1 MRRVLVTGA
10 TGFIGRHSLPLL
22 VSRGYDVHAVTARQ
36 PMSVE
41 PGSRGT
47 MQICW
52 RRTRRMRCC
61 STVRPTGLLHF
72 AWSRRSE
79 RIGRSCR
86 EPSLGRSD
94 AGARSSVRAPRRRQ
108 GGGRRFAR
116 GGLVDARRIAP
127 KTSLRS
133 NRGRFTERPRT
144 PRDRDAQA
152 GRSRESAVARMGTHL
167 LCSRSARAA
176 PPAGPLDCIVAAEG
190 GSRAMHPRRADA

>member
-41 PGSRGT
+41 PGVT
-47 MQICW
+47 W
-52 RRTRRMRCC
+52 HHADLLAPDAADAVC

-72 AWSRRSE
+72 AWSLVPSGSAAPAENLRWVEATLELVRQFE
-79 RIGRSCR
+79 RHG
-86 EPSLGRSD
+86 G
-94 AGARSSVRAPRRRQ
+94 VRAVVAGSCAEYR
-108 GGGRRFAR
+108 GRT
-116 GGLVDARRIAP
+116 GIAP

-144 PRDRDAQA
+144 PRDRDA
-152 GRSRESAVARMGTHL
+152 RSTFARVGCRSHGDASSLFTVRT
-167 LCSRSARAA
+167 SRS
-176 PPAGPLDCIVAAEG
+176 PGW
-190 GSRAMHPRRADA
+190 SPRSYRRC